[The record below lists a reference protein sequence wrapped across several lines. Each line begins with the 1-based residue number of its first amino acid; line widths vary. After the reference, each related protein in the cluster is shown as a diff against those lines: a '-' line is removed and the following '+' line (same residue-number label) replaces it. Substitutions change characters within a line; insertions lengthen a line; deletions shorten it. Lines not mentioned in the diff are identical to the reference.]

1 MEKGKVQM
9 VLSSDSKKS
18 NEQIANDYLNW
29 FSKNYFI
36 LKGKYINYCKL
47 NNYQFDE
54 DIFSDTYL
62 KIYEAI
68 VRKGL
73 QDTSDQGFDNYT
85 FISFK
90 LNLKR
95 EGQYARNQKRD
106 RNISSDNIND
116 VYEEWYN
123 DNNISAMDKIKSD
136 LFKDFS
142 VLYLMTI
149 VEDNF
154 DQEHFYLFK
163 LKTLG
168 NLTYKQLADK
178 TKIKASR
185 QKVID
190 IKNWLK
196 ANVTKDDIKQAFNT
210 MYGNLM

>member
-1 MEKGKVQM
+1 MTDKDLFIGY
-9 VLSSDSKKS
+9 
-18 NEQIANDYLNW
+18 INDHYNA
-29 FSKNYFI
+29 
-36 LKGKYINYCKL
+36 LKYKYINFCREKGYDW
-47 NNYQFDE
+47 NE
-54 DIFSDTYL
+54 DIFSDTIL
-62 KIYEAI
+62 KCWEAI
-68 VRKGL
+68 NKKGKL
-73 QDTSDQGFDNYT
+73 NDTTPQGIENYF

-106 RNISSDNIND
+106 RNITSDSIND
-116 VYEEWYN
+116 VYENWYN

-168 NLTYKQLADK
+168 NLTYKQLAEK

>member
-1 MEKGKVQM
+1 MTDKDLFIGY
-9 VLSSDSKKS
+9 
-18 NEQIANDYLNW
+18 INDHYNA
-29 FSKNYFI
+29 
-36 LKGKYINYCKL
+36 LKYKYINFCREKGYEW
-47 NNYQFDE
+47 DE
-54 DIFSDTYL
+54 DIFSDTIL
-62 KIYEAI
+62 KCWEAI
-68 VRKGL
+68 NKKGKL
-73 QDTSDQGFDNYT
+73 NDTSAQGIENYF

-106 RNISSDNIND
+106 RNITSDSIND
-116 VYEEWYN
+116 VYENWYN

-168 NLTYKQLADK
+168 NLTYKQLAEK